1 MDQQLYRGSIAQQK
15 SHQKIDVVEAM
26 HKRVAQAFADGCSVE
41 EIFFKEQEKINE
53 LESSIVTPP
62 DSVWKKGKYRKKK
75 KLEKQRLL
83 TAYSGAYGFQMSNNL
98 YAEEISTKS
107 DYEYWGCK
115 AEEKLEMIVKKLN
128 SKMQENSLPDMQS
141 FVNELKTKKELK
153 DNKPTRADLLAQQ
166 IDTFSRALQGD
177 ITPEQAKNMVKDV
190 GLEKSPGIWSK
201 LLADYMTVKNADG
214 LEEKKLSGIDF
225 MAEKSPKLLV
235 MLAYQRV
242 MAQMDAE
249 LSSRL
254 EKQDIPKEENP
265 IYAAFLRQKLNL
277 GNISAELQMQII
289 REAVFKDYILY
300 KKNLRGGEDAIT
312 QEDQE
317 HEAKILYNV
326 SDSEINRVNK
336 WPEFFP
342 RYKAWKNNP
351 AHEADMDAFNSND
364 IEVLRALK
372 KKYSED
378 YLLKRHINNRIEQ
391 LILIEK
397 IKEAGP
403 LNTKYTLVNKG
414 NARNED
420 FELKGINHEK
430 QSSFNGCWSVVLME
444 MLAHEGIN
452 LDQRTI
458 RCHHGEFDKT
468 IDEECGLLQNT
479 DTSVNMEVHM
489 NLINKFLPNTAFHK
503 VDYNMVKLSPRL
515 VKSSFKQLIIKVV
528 KEQKSPLAIR
538 YHGHFRLVAGMKGDT
553 LRVYDP
559 LYNNMQNVNIDSIF
573 DTIQYDEKDKFLD
586 CYYLGNIA
594 ITDNK
599 PTFEQKLGCGRIL
612 SYNEKG
618 ELKNEIDP
626 EVEENKVKE
635 DGMLMNT
642 TYFKDY
648 HGFIVSSETTTV
660 NSKVIDQPIETIY
673 VPTKLKLQEQ
683 KLDPVDKGNLE
694 KQIGI

>member
-444 MLAHEGIN
+444 MLANEGIN

-528 KEQKSPLAIR
+528 KEQGSPLAIR

-573 DTIQYDEKDKFLD
+573 DTIQYDERDKFLD

-594 ITDNK
+594 IKDNK
-599 PTFEQKLGCGRIL
+599 PTFEQKLDCGRIL
-612 SYNEKG
+612 SYNDKG
-618 ELKNEIDP
+618 ELENVKDP
-626 EVEENKVKE
+626 KAN
-635 DGMLMNT
+635 DGMLINT
-642 TYFKDY
+642 TNFEDY
-648 HGFIVSSETTTV
+648 HGFIISSETTTV

-683 KLDPVDKGNLE
+683 KLNPNILGVDKGNLE

>member
-15 SHQKIDVVEAM
+15 SHQKMDAVEAM
-26 HKRVAQAFADGCSVE
+26 HKRVANAFALDYSSMEIVYAREKNYIE
-41 EIFFKEQEKINE
+41 ELDRNIAE
-53 LESSIVTPP
+53 PP
-62 DSVWKKGKYRKKK
+62 ASVWKKGKYRDKKK
-75 KLEKQRLL
+75 KERQRLL
-83 TAYSGAYGFQMSNNL
+83 TAYSEAYGIQMNNEAYETEIAKNSCKELDEYTAGTFDEIYAKL
-98 YAEEISTKS
+98 YN
-107 DYEYWGCK
+107 
-115 AEEKLEMIVKKLN
+115 EMQNKLN
-128 SKMQENSLPDMQS
+128 MQD
-141 FVNELKTKKELK
+141 FVNELKNKKELK
-153 DNKPTRADLLAQQ
+153 YNKPTRADLLAQQ
-166 IDTFSRALQGD
+166 IDTFNGALQAD
-177 ITPEQAKNMVKDV
+177 TTITSDQAKEMVKGV

-201 LLADYMTVKNADG
+201 LLADFMTVKNADG
-214 LEEKKLSGIDF
+214 VEEKKFSGIDF
-225 MAEKSPKLLV
+225 MAERYPKLLV

-242 MAQMDAE
+242 LAQMDAE

-254 EKQDIPKEENP
+254 EKQDISKKNDP
-265 IYAAFLRQKLNL
+265 IYTAFLQQKLIL
-277 GNISAELQMQII
+277 GNISAELQMKPV
-289 REAVFKDYILY
+289 REGVFKEYFWY
-300 KKNLRGGEDAIT
+300 KRELRGGENAIT

-364 IEVLRALK
+364 IAVLRALK
-372 KKYSED
+372 EKYPKD
-378 YLLKRHINNRIEQ
+378 YLLKRHIDYRIEQ
-391 LILIEK
+391 LEK
-397 IKEAGP
+397 INDVKKVDP
-403 LNTKYTLVNKG
+403 INKKYILVNKG
-414 NARNED
+414 KAKKED
-420 FELKGINHEK
+420 FELKGINHVT
-430 QSSFNGCWSVVLME
+430 QTSFNGCWSVVLME
-444 MLAHEGIN
+444 MLANEGIN

-528 KEQKSPLAIR
+528 KEQGSPLAIR
-538 YHGHFRLVAGMKGDT
+538 YHRHFRLVAGMKGDT

-573 DTIQYDEKDKFLD
+573 DIIQYDEKDKFLD

-599 PTFEQKLGCGRIL
+599 PTFEQKLECGRIL
-612 SYNEKG
+612 SYNDEG
-618 ELKNEIDP
+618 ELENVKDP
-626 EVEENKVKE
+626 KTG
-635 DGMLMNT
+635 DGMLINT
-642 TYFKDY
+642 TYFEDY
-648 HGFIVSSETTTV
+648 HGFIVSSETTIV
-660 NSKVIDQPIETIY
+660 NSKQIDQPIETIY

-683 KLDPVDKGNLE
+683 NLDPNILGVDKGNLE

>member
-15 SHQKIDVVEAM
+15 SHHKMDVVEAM
-26 HKRVAQAFADGCSVE
+26 HKRVANAFALDYSSMEIVYAREKNYIE
-41 EIFFKEQEKINE
+41 ELDRNIAE
-53 LESSIVTPP
+53 PP
-62 DSVWKKGKYRKKK
+62 ASVWKKGKYRDKKK
-75 KLEKQRLL
+75 KERQRLL
-83 TAYSGAYGFQMSNNL
+83 TAYSEAYGIQMNNEVYETEIAFNLDKEFDKYTAGTFDGIYTKL
-98 YAEEISTKS
+98 YT
-107 DYEYWGCK
+107 
-115 AEEKLEMIVKKLN
+115 EMQNELN
-128 SKMQENSLPDMQS
+128 MQE
-141 FVNELKTKKELK
+141 FVNGLKSKKELTA
-153 DNKPTRADLLAQQ
+153 NKQTRVDLLAQQ
-166 IDTFSRALQGD
+166 IDTFNRALQAD
-177 ITPEQAKNMVKDV
+177 ITLTSDQAKDMVKGV

-214 LEEKKLSGIDF
+214 VDEKKFSGIDF
-225 MAEKSPKLLV
+225 MAERYPKLLV
-235 MLAYQRV
+235 MLAYQR
-242 MAQMDAE
+242 MLAQMDAE

-254 EKQDIPKEENP
+254 EKQDISKKNDP
-265 IYAAFLRQKLNL
+265 IYAAFLQQKLIL
-277 GNISAELQMQII
+277 GNISAELQMKPV
-289 REAVFKDYILY
+289 REGVFKEYFWY
-300 KKNLRGGEDAIT
+300 KRELRGGENAIT

-317 HEAKILYNV
+317 HEAIILYNV

-364 IEVLRALK
+364 IVVLRSLK
-372 KKYSED
+372 EKYPED
-378 YLLKRHINNRIEQ
+378 YLLKRHIDYRIEQ
-391 LILIEK
+391 LEK
-397 IKEAGP
+397 INEVKKVD
-403 LNTKYTLVNKG
+403 LINKKYTLVNKG
-414 NARNED
+414 KAKKED
-420 FELKGINHEK
+420 FELKGINHVT
-430 QSSFNGCWSVVLME
+430 QTSFNGCWSVVLME
-444 MLAHEGIN
+444 MLANEGIN

-458 RCHHGEFDKT
+458 RCHHGEFDKN
-468 IDEECGLLQNT
+468 IDVECGLLQNT

-489 NLINKFLPNTAFHK
+489 NLINKCLPNTAFHK

-573 DTIQYDEKDKFLD
+573 DTIQYDGNDKFLD

-599 PTFEQKLGCGRIL
+599 PTFEQKLECGRIL

-618 ELKNEIDP
+618 ELENEIDP
-626 EVEENKVKE
+626 EVEENKVKV
-635 DGMLMNT
+635 DGMLINT
-642 TYFKDY
+642 TNFEDY

-660 NSKVIDQPIETIY
+660 NSKQIDQPIETIY

>member
-15 SHQKIDVVEAM
+15 SHQKMDAVEAM
-26 HKRVAQAFADGCSVE
+26 HKRVANAFALDYSSMEIVYAREKNYIE
-41 EIFFKEQEKINE
+41 ELDRNIAE
-53 LESSIVTPP
+53 PP
-62 DSVWKKGKYRKKK
+62 ASVWKKGKYRDKKK
-75 KLEKQRLL
+75 KERQRLL
-83 TAYSGAYGFQMSNNL
+83 TAYSEAYGIQMNNEAYETEIAKNSYKELDEYTAGTFDEIYAKL
-98 YAEEISTKS
+98 YN
-107 DYEYWGCK
+107 
-115 AEEKLEMIVKKLN
+115 EMQNKLN
-128 SKMQENSLPDMQS
+128 MQD
-141 FVNELKTKKELK
+141 FVNELKSKKELK
-153 DNKPTRADLLAQQ
+153 YNKPTRADLLAQQ
-166 IDTFSRALQGD
+166 IDKFNRALQAD
-177 ITPEQAKNMVKDV
+177 ITITSDQAKDMVKDV

-201 LLADYMTVKNADG
+201 LLADFMTVKNADG
-214 LEEKKLSGIDF
+214 VEEKKFSGIDF
-225 MAEKSPKLLV
+225 MAERYPKLLV

-242 MAQMDAE
+242 LAQMDAE
-249 LSSRL
+249 LSERL
-254 EKQDIPKEENP
+254 KKQDISKMTDSR
-265 IYAAFLRQKLNL
+265 YTAFLQQKLIL
-277 GNISAELQMQII
+277 GNISSELQMKSV
-289 REAVFKDYILY
+289 REGVFKEYFWY
-300 KKNLRGGEDAIT
+300 KRELRGGENAIT

-342 RYKAWKNNP
+342 RYKAWKDNP

-364 IEVLRALK
+364 IKVLRALK
-372 KKYSED
+372 EKYSKD
-378 YLLKRHINNRIEQ
+378 YLLNRHINNRIEQ

-403 LNTKYTLVNKG
+403 LDTKYTLVNKG
-414 NARNED
+414 NARKED

-444 MLAHEGIN
+444 MLANEGIN

-468 IDEECGLLQNT
+468 IDVECGLLQNT

-503 VDYNMVKLSPRL
+503 VDYNMVKLSPSF

-528 KEQKSPLAIR
+528 KEQGSPLAIR

-573 DTIQYDEKDKFLD
+573 DTIQYDETDKFLD

-599 PTFEQKLGCGRIL
+599 PTFEQKLDCGRIL
-612 SYNEKG
+612 SYNDKG
-618 ELKNEIDP
+618 ELENVKDP
-626 EVEENKVKE
+626 KAN
-635 DGMLMNT
+635 DGMLINT
-642 TYFKDY
+642 TNFEDY
-648 HGFIVSSETTTV
+648 HGFIISSEITTV

-694 KQIGI
+694 KQMGI